1 MRKWGMCSKG
11 ENKIKPL
18 GVEGCNSKMEI
29 SNYLI
34 KSLKQW
40 VVKMVTKLGRMD
52 EHNENLNK
60 EKIYESTKQKSQS

>member
-29 SNYLI
+29 SNLLDKEFKAMVI
-34 KSLKQW
+34 KCSLNWGGQ
-40 VVKMVTKLGRMD
+40 GRNTVRNSTMRQ
-52 EHNENLNK
+52 
-60 EKIYESTKQKSQS
+60 KI